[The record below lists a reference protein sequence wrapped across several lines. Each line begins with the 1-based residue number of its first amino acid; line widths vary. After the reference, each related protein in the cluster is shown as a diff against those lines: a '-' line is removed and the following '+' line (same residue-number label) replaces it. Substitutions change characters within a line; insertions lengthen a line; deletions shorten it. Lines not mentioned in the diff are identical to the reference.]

1 MAMRKI
7 GSRRVVVD
15 GVAFRWRAPRRPRR
29 NDWDGNT
36 GFTVTV
42 QAEDRRGSVLS
53 IHFRHRHP
61 QVAPVWGSAIVSVI
75 PSQVASA
82 IRRALAAGWQPS
94 IPGQGFAV
102 SGEAPE
108 AERDAG
114 SDPAPL

>member
-7 GSRRVVVD
+7 GSRRIVVD
-15 GVAFRWRAPRRPRR
+15 RVAFRWRAPRRPTRY
-29 NDWDGNT
+29 DWDGNT

-61 QVAPVWGSAIVSVI
+61 KVAQVWGSPVVSVI

-82 IRRALAAGWQPS
+82 IRRALGAGWQPFD
-94 IPGQGFAV
+94 PGPGFAV
-102 SGEAPE
+102 SGEAP
-108 AERDAG
+108 DADPG
-114 SDPAPL
+114 AASDRPRE